1 MHARATQGGVVLFI
15 AMMVLLVLSLLGMI
29 GATAAILE
37 NRMTASERN
46 QQLART
52 AVMSALAEA
61 RRSKIALLQTAAR
74 RLARR
79 PAVRPADLSA
89 VRHDAAAPI
98 DPVSFMQTV
107 AAKGAAIPF
116 GLDLAKLGERCRRR
130 RASCCECD
138 LRYRRHRRGSDLADK
153 VERSPAKKARANDF
167 SQRTTRIFR
176 ITASAA
182 GGTSQYF
189 AAGEVVVGITP

>member
-61 RRSKIALLQTAAR
+61 RSRVVQTAA
-74 RLARR
+74 
-79 PAVRPADLSA
+79 AVGADQLCA
-89 VRHDAAAPI
+89 ELTCLVRDPAAPI

-116 GLDLAKLGERCRRR
+116 GLDLAKLGGEDATARL
-130 RASCCECD
+130 ATNAIYVIED
-138 LRYRRHRRGSDLADK
+138 IGADPLADK
-153 VERSPAKKARANDF
+153 STAEKPKRF
-167 SQRTTRIFR
+167 FR